1 MTLTW
6 AVMKMCVC
14 VFVGINLRKLKCLF
28 TGNCSFQK
36 KHWVRNHERLDK
48 ACEDNKGY
56 GKMVIVLFCVN
67 FFSNFMF
74 LSTKE
79 SRA

>member
-1 MTLTW
+1 MNMPNDFDMGCYEN
-6 AVMKMCVC
+6 VCVS
-14 VFVGINLRKLKCLF
+14 VFVGINLRKPKCFF

-48 ACEDNKGY
+48 ACEDDKGY
-56 GKMVIVLFCVN
+56 GKMVIVL
-67 FFSNFMF
+67 
-74 LSTKE
+74 STKE